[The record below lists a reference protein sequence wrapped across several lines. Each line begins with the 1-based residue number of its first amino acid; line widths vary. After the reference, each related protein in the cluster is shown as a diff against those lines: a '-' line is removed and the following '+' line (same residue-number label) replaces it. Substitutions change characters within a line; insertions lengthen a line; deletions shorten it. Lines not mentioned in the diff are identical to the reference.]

1 MGTRGDGR
9 AEESLARGWEH
20 LSAGGRHRQR
30 VGGRAGPAGSRV
42 GGGHFLINNKA
53 ADRCALQAPQPPRP
67 HPEGE
72 GRPRRERGAGAGGPE
87 PARVQ
92 AEAARG
98 RAQGGRGTRS
108 SPGAQRGSGTWMR
121 VPRAEFSG
129 PGALARRSS
138 GGRTGVAPGAL
149 AVPSPALRRRR
160 EWAPGAQQA
169 GASSPVPSPSPP
181 SRRRGGPGPA
191 RRGRRR
197 AVRQVPAL
205 TGCCGRAGCPG
216 PRTGMRPSGRS
227 SPSRTPRAPNNGRA
241 GRCGCRGSQKK
252 WEELPAS
259 SLFPAPE
266 PGLLVLP
273 EGSPF
278 PKGWAGTLGQGLWA
292 EGTKG
297 LLSFLFTALKQ
308 GVEKAKVKTNEDKWP
323 E

>member
-1 MGTRGDGR
+1 MGTRGAGR

-42 GGGHFLINNKA
+42 CGGHFLINNKA

-121 VPRAEFSG
+121 VPRAAFSG

-181 SRRRGGPGPA
+181 SRRRGGPRSRSPGPPPGGPA
-191 RRGRRR
+191 GASADGVLREGW
-197 AVRQVPAL
+197 V
-205 TGCCGRAGCPG
+205 
-216 PRTGMRPSGRS
+216 
-227 SPSRTPRAPNNGRA
+227 PRAPDGDAPERP
-241 GRCGCRGSQKK
+241 
-252 WEELPAS
+252 ELP
-259 SLFPAPE
+259 FPDAP
-266 PGLLVLP
+266 
-273 EGSPF
+273 SP
-278 PKGWAGTLGQGLWA
+278 K
-292 EGTKG
+292 
-297 LLSFLFTALKQ
+297 
-308 GVEKAKVKTNEDKWP
+308 
-323 E
+323 